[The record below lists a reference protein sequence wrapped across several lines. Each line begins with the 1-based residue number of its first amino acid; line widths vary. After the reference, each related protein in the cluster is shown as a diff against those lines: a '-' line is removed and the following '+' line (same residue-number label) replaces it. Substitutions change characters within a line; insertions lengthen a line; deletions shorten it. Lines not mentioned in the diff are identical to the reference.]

1 MKRRLV
7 SARARR
13 AAAMPPPTSCP
24 PCARCRS
31 GRARTSPEAPALLA
45 GDPEAP
51 AALRRAGLARLALL
65 LGRRRGRLLA
75 GRPGAPPPAGR
86 PGAGGCGPPPAGALR
101 RLADE
106 PRVGHLEVRHGSAHL
121 AELRP

>member
-1 MKRRLV
+1 MKPRRA

-13 AAAMPPPTSCP
+13 AAAMPPPTSCT

-75 GRPGAPPPAGR
+75 GGRGAWR
-86 PGAGGCGPPPAGALR
+86 CGLVPAGALR

-121 AELRP
+121 AE